1 MFTEI
6 LSSFTQLFPVVA
18 RYLSTEERNYAN
30 RIASRELLKKLD
42 GVCATSIHDQ
52 IDVGDDPFRWAL
64 SSCQL
69 FTDIVYEVMKSQIII
84 NVQQHDQ
91 RFRSKSIDELALMW
105 EKSVERPLLKNAV
118 RESTSFSNRFFLQL
132 SGSRDEFLKAAV
144 VAGESSKYGLG
155 LFSHNSIKGEVS
167 FIHQLFTENAVY
179 QAAES
184 SGQISRLSESLVSI
198 PTFKLKYYSSLGPV
212 LDHLEEDEINLFK
225 RWFLPF
231 FSYNISLQELE
242 PSSKA
247 KYWNERHGR
256 INLKE
261 YADAVR
267 ARINRVT
274 EKELHNTLTRRES

>member
-1 MFTEI
+1 M
-6 LSSFTQLFPVVA
+6 
-18 RYLSTEERNYAN
+18 
-30 RIASRELLKKLD
+30 
-42 GVCATSIHDQ
+42 
-52 IDVGDDPFRWAL
+52 
-64 SSCQL
+64 
-69 FTDIVYEVMKSQIII
+69 
-84 NVQQHDQ
+84 
-91 RFRSKSIDELALMW
+91 
-105 EKSVERPLLKNAV
+105 
-118 RESTSFSNRFFLQL
+118 QL

-155 LFSHNSIKGEVS
+155 YFPTTHKRGSKFYSSI
-167 FIHQLFTENAVY
+167 FTENAVY

-274 EKELHNTLTRRES
+274 EKRIAQYLDEKRKLSADKQVILDQQSGFGKVPLLVNGPAGTGKTYMAMPFIVDRVRERAHHVEDSIVTS

>member
-1 MFTEI
+1 M
-6 LSSFTQLFPVVA
+6 Q
-18 RYLSTEERNYAN
+18 
-30 RIASRELLKKLD
+30 
-42 GVCATSIHDQ
+42 
-52 IDVGDDPFRWAL
+52 
-64 SSCQL
+64 
-69 FTDIVYEVMKSQIII
+69 
-84 NVQQHDQ
+84 
-91 RFRSKSIDELALMW
+91 
-105 EKSVERPLLKNAV
+105 
-118 RESTSFSNRFFLQL
+118 RESIVFQTDSLQL

-231 FSYNISLQELE
+231 FVQHLLQELE

-247 KYWNERHGR
+247 KYWNERYKNHSG
-256 INLKE
+256 ICTPL
-261 YADAVR
+261 
-267 ARINRVT
+267 
-274 EKELHNTLTRRES
+274 ELESTV